1 MRTKPKFI
9 VMGKVQSATLVSI
22 SVDKLIVCILK
33 SREIT
38 ALSVYLLDFHASQEV
53 KNPRKR
59 SIDSLNSSSCEKSL
73 CLFLCS
79 GLRSGTVQNYQEGS
93 RFPN

>member
-9 VMGKVQSATLVSI
+9 VMGKVQSATLASI

-38 ALSVYLLDFHASQEV
+38 ALSVQFI
-53 KNPRKR
+53 RF
-59 SIDSLNSSSCEKSL
+59 SC
-73 CLFLCS
+73 
-79 GLRSGTVQNYQEGS
+79 
-93 RFPN
+93 